1 MAFHYVA
8 RSQKPT
14 AVTSAVTAAFTGPD
28 DLNLIVAKTTAL
40 EILRVTPDGLEAVLD
55 VDLNAE
61 ITTVDVYHPH
71 AGGSDWLLLATARAQ
86 FSVLAF
92 DPATGTLQTKA
103 QGNLR
108 DNVGK
113 PASNGGKA
121 AVAPSRDLVGL
132 YYSENLFKVI
142 PIGMPDRFREAFN
155 VRLDEGRVV
164 DFCFLHNQPS
174 PTVCILFQDA
184 RQAARVKT
192 YTILPAQRDLA
203 AGPWQ
208 FDAPASA
215 HRLHPVEHGSGV
227 LVFSSDS
234 ILHYD
239 GEETCRA
246 QTPGSHV
253 FSSARVDKNRVLFSQ
268 QDGTLAVVVLSA
280 EGGKVRSARRRTRT
294 GTAAAFASPPH
305 ALSPSPGL
313 GHQRG
318 AAGRDQHR
326 LLPRVP
332 GLGPRLRGL
341 PRRRL
346 APGAAGARARPGD
359 GLVPHGAGDLPQPG
373 PHRGH
378 DGRGH
383 GRADA
388 AAHLQRRRP
397 RRLHPHRP
405 QRHRHRGAGLHRAPG
420 HQGHVV
426 HAQSVRGRPP
436 HLPRSGQSPRCA
448 ARPLRVSRLTP
459 LSPSHCATDLHRRDA
474 RAQHCGR

>member
-1 MAFHYVA
+1 MARALTYSSRFPLSSSIPISVDMGAGQGAASRPSAGADARFLTGGLLLESSLPRPAPMAFHYVA

-28 DLNLIVAKTTAL
+28 DLNLIVAKTTRL
-40 EILRVTPDGLEAVLD
+40 EVLRVTPDGLEAVLD
-55 VDLNAE
+55 VDLYAE

-71 AGGSDWLLLATARAQ
+71 AGGSDWLLLSTARAQ

-92 DPATGTLQTKA
+92 DPASGTLQTKA

-121 AVAPSRDLVGL
+121 AIAPSRDLVGL

-142 PIGMPDRFREAFN
+142 PIAMPDRFREAFN

-239 GEETCRA
+239 GEDTCRA

-253 FSSARVDKNRVLFSQ
+253 FSSACVDKNRILFSQ

-280 EGGKVRSARRRTRT
+280 EGGKVRAVGRGRRP
-294 GTAAAFASPPH
+294 FHHSHASPPC
-305 ALSPSPGL
+305 AFAPGH

-318 AAGRDQHR
+318 ALGRDQHC

-332 GLGPRLRGL
+332 GLGPRLRRL
-341 PRRRL
+341 PRRGL
-346 APGAAGARARPGD
+346 PPGAAGLRTRPGD
-359 GLVPHGAGDLPQPG
+359 GLVHHRARVLPQPR

-378 DGRGH
+378 DRHGH
-383 GRADA
+383 RWPDP

-397 RRLHPHRP
+397 
-405 QRHRHRGAGLHRAPG
+405 
-420 HQGHVV
+420 
-426 HAQSVRGRPP
+426 
-436 HLPRSGQSPRCA
+436 
-448 ARPLRVSRLTP
+448 
-459 LSPSHCATDLHRRDA
+459 
-474 RAQHCGR
+474 